1 MKTLFSGNYIAK
13 TWLEDRLHERE
24 NNPVGV
30 YTDKSSSN
38 FLRLDDNVT
47 INALDDIIE
56 SSKLVYG
63 PYGGWYGESIG
74 SIELQ
79 DVSDDMIF
87 AKSKDGHSYLMAQ
100 RYDHTV
106 DDAVLTMIKQYTKFI
121 SEFRNTKSSKDGTT
135 SLAILSASLAKSVL
149 MARVNNRKDKEKYM
163 QVPLSVESYMFNMLS
178 EEGTKLVDKYRYR
191 TYDPEKREYTENG
204 FEYNLS
210 AIKTTVDSNPLLVDG
225 FEKLMKRVQEDDI
238 DVTSAFIGQI
248 ANRRGDSAFEIE
260 VKQGIK
266 MRAEPLNNAFSSYS
280 ERLSP
285 VFILQGNISPE
296 HKEIFERAFTKWLK
310 TLVNQVNPVNGKS
323 FFDPTDDYRLFG
335 QPMFLMTAPNG
346 VLKDII
352 FDLHKTGIKLDN
364 TQDQS
369 GARISVR
376 PLFMHL
382 YTDSIFADRYTD
394 IKEILG
400 DNVIDLTMIDRFI
413 ASEAMKNGV
422 KYIDPVKGTK
432 IEAVPFEKVYEAD
445 FYMFPS
451 LDLLELTYKK
461 FKPLTYTKLWDDYK
475 DFEAN
480 FAEGNMVEVDKT
492 AEIVEDTAEKFLCI
506 NSYDGNS
513 FYLAP
518 TEDSQIATMKV
529 VKQNLDKE
537 IKNSK
542 SSLSRDDNFVRRVEA
557 LSSVSIY
564 PIIYA
569 RTNDEATLM
578 QTLYEDAIGVFA
590 SVHVHG
596 VMPGGNIGFIKFF
609 NEFSE
614 NVLKRVDEE
623 FIKPMNLKE
632 NHRYIKFL
640 KTLLVSIKYA
650 YGELFINLFPSR
662 DEGLQRLAD
671 LRTFNKKNPDKF
683 ILAYDII
690 RGEYNNRVFEAAQT
704 TIDNFYCALSFT
716 KDLLDLKTIKFKPGH
731 ASAHPQ
737 YRIVDGGPLH
747 PRNKEIAPKVNK
759 LNKLEK

>member
-24 NNPVGV
+24 DNPVSL
-30 YTDKSSSN
+30 YTEKSASN
-38 FLRLDDNVT
+38 FFIMDDNVT
-47 INALDDIIE
+47 INALDDVIE

-106 DDAVLTMIKQYTKFI
+106 DDAILTMIKQYTKFI

-149 MARVNNRKDKEKYM
+149 MARVNNRKDKDKYM
-163 QVPLSVESYMFNMLS
+163 QVPLSVESYMFNVLS
-178 EEGTKLVDKYRYR
+178 EEGTKLVDKYRYK
-191 TYDPEKREYTENG
+191 TYEPSTREYTENG

-210 AIKTTVDSNPLLVDG
+210 AIKTTVDNNPLLVNG
-225 FEKLMKRVQEDDI
+225 FEELMKKVQADDI
-238 DVTSAFIGQI
+238 DVTSAFIGQV
-248 ANRRGDSAFEIE
+248 AQRRGDSSFEIE

-266 MRAEPLNNAFSSYS
+266 MRAEPLNNAFSSFS

-285 VFILQGNISPE
+285 VFILQGNISAE

-310 TLVNQVNPVNGKS
+310 TLINQVNPVNGKS

-352 FDLHKTGIKLDN
+352 FELHKTGIKIDN

-369 GARISVR
+369 GARLSVK

-382 YTDSIFADRYTD
+382 YTDNIFADRYTD

-400 DNVIDLTMIDRFI
+400 DNVIDLGMIDKFI
-413 ASEAMKNGV
+413 ASEAIKNGV
-422 KYIDPVKGTK
+422 KYTDQVKGTK
-432 IEAVPFEKVYEAD
+432 IESVPADKVYEAD
-445 FYMFPS
+445 FYMFPTI
-451 LDLLELTYKK
+451 DFLELVALRH
-461 FKPLTYTKLWDDYK
+461 KPLKFTKTWDDYK
-475 DFEAN
+475 DFESN
-480 FAEGNMVEVDKT
+480 YTNGNMVEIDKS
-492 AEIVEDTAEKFLCI
+492 AEIKEFSSEKFLCI

-513 FYLAP
+513 YYLAP
-518 TEDSQIATMKV
+518 TEEEQIATMKA
-529 VKQNLDKE
+529 VKQKLDKE
-537 IKNSK
+537 VKETK
-542 SSLSRDDNFVRRVEA
+542 SSLSRDENFIRRVEA
-557 LSSVSIY
+557 LSSFSIY
-564 PIIYA
+564 PVIYA

-609 NEFSE
+609 NEFST
-614 NVLKRVDEE
+614 NVFERVSEE
-623 FIKPMNLKE
+623 FAKPMNIKE
-632 NHRYIKFL
+632 NHRYMKFL
-640 KTLLVSIKYA
+640 KVLLTSIKYA

-731 ASAHPQ
+731 AGAHPQ
-737 YRIVDGGPLH
+737 YRIVNGGPLH
-747 PRNKEIAPKVNK
+747 PRNKELEPKVNK